1 MDNIRISRRE
11 MIKISGVVGALLV
24 GGRLLKN
31 GVQSSFVTVRE
42 SRLLMGT
49 IINLS
54 IIAGNFKDAQDAVRS
69 CFDRM
74 TYLESVF
81 SRFNPESQLSKLN
94 QFGTV
99 SANDPVFGNLI
110 RQALK
115 LSEITAGAYD
125 ITIKPV
131 LDLYLASQG
140 LPSGQAI
147 GETLPLVDYR
157 NVHVNNQEVWFE
169 KPGMEITLDS
179 IAKGFIVDEAV
190 LILDELGIGNVLVE
204 AGGDLL
210 ANGTNL
216 DQSPWRI
223 GIQSP
228 RHVQSD
234 LIAKVRVSGQAVATS
249 GDYMHTFTNDYV
261 NHHILDPRTG
271 YSAPDLAS
279 VSVLAPSAMMAD
291 GLATALMVMGF
302 KDGLS
307 LINNLPSYEA
317 FFVTKTLNTTQSIGF
332 PIS

>member
-1 MDNIRISRRE
+1 MDNTKLSRKE

-31 GVQSSFVTVRE
+31 GVQPSLVTVKD

-54 IIAGNFKDAQDAVRS
+54 IVAGNYNDAQEAIQS

-74 TYLESVF
+74 TYLESLF
-81 SRFNPESQLSKLN
+81 SRFNPDSQLSKLN

-99 SANDPVFGNLI
+99 SVNDPVFGNLI

-115 LSEITAGAYD
+115 LSELTTGAFD

-131 LDLYLASQG
+131 LDLYLAGKG
-140 LPSGQAI
+140 LPPDQAI
-147 GETLPLVDYR
+147 AETLPLVDYR
-157 NVHVNNQEVWFE
+157 NVHVDNREVWLDN
-169 KPGMEITLDS
+169 PGMEITLDS

-190 LILDELGIGNVLVE
+190 LILEDMGIGNVLVE

-210 ANGTNL
+210 ANGTNQ

-228 RHVQSD
+228 RHVQSGM
-234 LIAKVRVSGQAVATS
+234 IAKVRISGQAVATS
-249 GDYMHTFTNDYV
+249 GDYMQTFTNDFA

-271 YSAPDLAS
+271 YSAPELAS

-291 GLATALMVMGF
+291 GLATALMVMGI
-302 KDGLS
+302 KDS
-307 LINNLPSYEA
+307 LDLIESLPSYEA
-317 FFVTKTLNTTQSIGF
+317 YLITKTLNIMETSGF
-332 PIS
+332 PKG